1 MALRVPGVG
10 FAVRRWAALAVGLPL
25 GVWLGAQG
33 VRADAPAPNP
43 SPTPAYETT
52 DYRFASG
59 DVQLVGRL
67 FRPHVAS
74 STPLVLLVQGSDYD
88 DANNSA
94 YWRLLAT
101 TFAQSGVAAFSFN
114 KRGVGGSGGAQT
126 DDFDTQARDVA
137 AACAFAAT
145 LPGIDRARLGYYG
158 ISQAG
163 WIVPRAIRTCPA
175 AFVILVSPAGVPP
188 AVSDDVYLLGQ
199 FYAAGMNAQESAAAL
214 HLHDVLAS
222 YYRTG
227 DGYEAAQRL
236 VDAAT
241 KTTWFAK
248 FQAVAFRQDVPDS
261 HRLPDPAELAAID
274 RRDPTQNAFY
284 HDANTWRV
292 DPALYRSIAAPVLYV
307 YGGRDELIPVEES
320 MSIFQSAMRDNSN
333 PDVTFRVFERADHSI
348 QDGPHLLPGY
358 REYLAAWIVKHTAG
372 GGRQ

>member
-1 MALRVPGVG
+1 MTSRMLGVG
-10 FAVRRWAALAVGLPL
+10 RWVRRCAALAVGAS
-25 GVWLGAQG
+25 LGASLCSQG
-33 VRADAPAPNP
+33 VRAETPAPHP

-101 TFAQSGVAAFSFN
+101 TFAKSGIAAFSFN

-163 WIVPRAIRTCPA
+163 WIVPRALRTCPA

-199 FYAAGMNAQESAAAL
+199 FRAAGMDAHEYSAAL
-214 HLHDVLAS
+214 HLHDVLAQ
-222 YYRTG
+222 YYRTRR
-227 DGYEAAQRL
+227 GYEAAQRL
-236 VDAAT
+236 VDEDA

-261 HRLPDPAELAAID
+261 HRLPDPAQLAAID

-284 HDANTWRV
+284 HDPNTWAV
-292 DPALYRSIAAPVLYV
+292 DPALYRSISAPVLYV
-307 YGGRDELIPVEES
+307 YGGRDALIPVDES
-320 MSIFQSAMRDNSN
+320 MSIFQSAMRDNGN
-333 PDVTFRVFERADHSI
+333 PDVTFRVFEAADHSI

-358 REYLAAWIVKHTAG
+358 REYLTSWIVERTAPAP
-372 GGRQ
+372 